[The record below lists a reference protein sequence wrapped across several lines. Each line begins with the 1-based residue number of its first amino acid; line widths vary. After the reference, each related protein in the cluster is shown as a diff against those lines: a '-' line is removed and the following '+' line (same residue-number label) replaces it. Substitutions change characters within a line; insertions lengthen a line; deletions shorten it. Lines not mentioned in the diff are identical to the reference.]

1 MVADVYAV
9 SQSVLQFDSDFK
21 YRILTED
28 IENDENI
35 SKELS
40 EQLYMRLK
48 IIDCRKVL
56 PIGWMVFKL
65 F

>member
-21 YRILTED
+21 YRILMED

-35 SKELS
+35 SKDLS

-48 IIDCRKVL
+48 IIDCR
-56 PIGWMVFKL
+56 
-65 F
+65 